1 MTDDYFNKDFF
12 VNEELNEQF
21 ENSCEAK
28 NVNIKTKRNIFI
40 RIVCFQTFLCVFL
53 MAILGGLKVISPDT
67 YAVVGQEL
75 KNSLDGPELKSEI
88 KNIFEKI
95 KIALSEVK
103 PISLKNMANNNNIE
117 AELMANSLESDLEN
131 SIDGSIVHDNGD
143 ITFFEFKQP
152 AHGRISSK
160 FGRRESPLTG
170 KPNEVHNGVDI
181 VVGDGTPVI
190 AMADGVITKKSSSKW
205 FGNFFFI
212 QHADGY
218 ESLYAHCSEIL
229 VEPGNSVVGGQ
240 LVAKSGHSG
249 LVTGPHLHFGIKK
262 DGQWIDPS
270 RIFPKLV

>member
-1 MTDDYFNKDFF
+1 MKDDYFNQDFLVNGEF
-12 VNEELNEQF
+12 NEEV
-21 ENSCEAK
+21 ENDCEVK
-28 NVNIKTKRNIFI
+28 NVNIKTKRNMFVSVI
-40 RIVCFQTFLCVFL
+40 CFQTFICVFL
-53 MAILGGLKVISPDT
+53 MAILGGLKLISPDMYT
-67 YAVVGQEL
+67 AVGQQL
-75 KNSLDGPELKSEI
+75 KISLEGPELKSEM
-88 KNIFEKI
+88 KNILEKI
-95 KIALSEVK
+95 KLSLGELK
-103 PISLKNMANNNNIE
+103 PINFENVANKD
-117 AELMANSLESDLEN
+117 ELESEIMVQSLEIDLEN
-131 SIDGSIVHDNGD
+131 SIDNLIVHDGGD

-152 AHGRISSK
+152 AEGRISSK

-190 AMADGVITKKSSSKW
+190 AMADGVVSKKSSSKW

-212 QHADGY
+212 QHEDGY

-262 DGQWIDPS
+262 DGKWIDPS

>member
-1 MTDDYFNKDFF
+1 MNGDYFNKEFLI
-12 VNEELNEQF
+12 NGEIEEE
-21 ENSCEAK
+21 EKKDCEIK
-28 NVNIKTKRNIFI
+28 NVNSKKKCNLFLSV
-40 RIVCFQTFLCVFL
+40 VCFQTFLCVFL
-53 MAILGGLKVISPDT
+53 MAILGGLKLISPDMYT
-67 YAVVGQEL
+67 VVGQQI
-75 KNSLDGPELKSEI
+75 KTSLEGEELKSEL
-88 KNIFEKI
+88 KNILEKI
-95 KIALSEVK
+95 KLSLSELK
-103 PISLKNMANNNNIE
+103 PIDLENMVNNDEIE
-117 AELMANSLESDLEN
+117 SELMVQPLENDLEN
-131 SIDGSIVHDNGD
+131 SIDNLIVHDNGD
-143 ITFFEFKQP
+143 ITFYEFKQP
-152 AHGRISSK
+152 AQGRISSK

-190 AMADGVITKKSSSKW
+190 AMADGVVTKKSSSKW

-229 VEPGNSVVGGQ
+229 VEPGNSVEGGQ

-262 DGQWIDPS
+262 DGKWIDPS

>member
-1 MTDDYFNKDFF
+1 MNDDYFNQDFLINGEIDEEIKKDF
-12 VNEELNEQF
+12 EI
-21 ENSCEAK
+21 K
-28 NVNIKTKRNIFI
+28 NVNDKKKCNLFVSV
-40 RIVCFQTFLCVFL
+40 VCFQTFLCIFL
-53 MAILGGLKVISPDT
+53 MAILGGLKLISPDMYVT
-67 YAVVGQEL
+67 IGQQL
-75 KNSLDGPELKSEI
+75 KTSLEGPELKSEM
-88 KNIFEKI
+88 KNILEKI
-95 KIALSEVK
+95 KLSLKELK
-103 PISLKNMANNNNIE
+103 PINLENMANTDEIE
-117 AELMANSLESDLEN
+117 SELMSQSLESDLEN
-131 SIDGSIVHDNGD
+131 SIDNLIVHDNGD
-143 ITFFEFKQP
+143 ITFYEFKQP
-152 AHGRISSK
+152 AEGRISSK

-190 AMADGVITKKSSSKW
+190 AMADGVITKKSSSKC

-249 LVTGPHLHFGIKK
+249 WVTGPHLHFGIKK
-262 DGQWIDPS
+262 DGKWIDPS